1 MTRRDDPA
9 FRSTDGRFR
18 LVIADELVT
27 KILEMCLASYP
38 LETGGVLIGHY
49 NETLDTAVA
58 TRATGPHQIRSGGGP
73 PSTEAPR
80 GCTSY
85 SGFCGQRKSTT
96 WANGTITLGAHL
108 NPVPQTSSGCRRLP
122 KATIPTAQSRSC
134 WSRVKIVRLPHTYSP
149 VIRGWCDSRQ
159 GMTKVLPEIAND

>member
-1 MTRRDDPA
+1 MNRRDDPA
-9 FRSTDGRFR
+9 FRSPDGRFR

-58 TRATGPHQIRSGGGP
+58 TRATGPP
-73 PSTEAPR
+73 PDSQRRRTAFYR
-80 GCTSY
+80 GTQGLHELLRVLWSKKEY
-85 SGFCGQRKSTT
+85 Y
-96 WANGTITLGAHL
+96 LGEWHYH
-108 NPVPQTSSGCRRLP
+108 PG
-122 KATIPTAQSRSC
+122 RSC
-134 WSRVKIVRLPHTYSP
+134 WSRVEIVRLPHTSSP
-149 VIRGWCDSRQ
+149 AIRGWCDLRQ